1 MTPAGDLGAEVEAAG
16 WWDELNR
23 LDLAVYAA
31 IAATSTPTLD
41 YAFRRLSKAA
51 DYSKLWLASAALLA
65 TTGGAGGRRA
75 AVNGLASTG
84 LTSAIVNLVLKPLG
98 GRRRPDRD
106 THQVPV
112 ARQVEMPRTTSFPS
126 GHSAS
131 ASAFAAGVATASP
144 GAGIPLSAL
153 AALVAYSRVH
163 TGVHYPLDAVGGSV
177 TGAALAPLTVAAL
190 ERCRRRY
197 DATRHPHS
205 QRRRPHLKLE
215 RR

>member
-1 MTPAGDLGAEVEAAG
+1 MGAETEPVG
-16 WWDELNR
+16 WWGEVNR

-41 YAFRRLSKAA
+41 REFRRLSNAA
-51 DYSKLWLASAALLA
+51 DHSKLWLASAALLA
-65 TTGGAGGRRA
+65 ATGGAGGQRA

-106 THQVPV
+106 THRVPV
-112 ARQVEMPRTTSFPS
+112 ARQVAMPRTTSFPS

-144 GAGIPLSAL
+144 ALGIPLSAL

-163 TGVHYPLDAVGGSV
+163 TGVHYPLDAIAGSV
-177 TGAALAPLTVAAL
+177 TGVALAPLAVAAV
-190 ERCRRRY
+190 ERCRRRNGHG
-197 DATRHPHS
+197 AAF
-205 QRRRPHLKLE
+205 
-215 RR
+215 

>member
-1 MTPAGDLGAEVEAAG
+1 MTSPPDQAAETEPARWWGEV
-16 WWDELNR
+16 NR
-23 LDLAVYAA
+23 LDVAVYAA
-31 IAATSTPTLD
+31 IAATSTPKLD
-41 YAFRRLSKAA
+41 RAFRRLSKAA
-51 DYSKLWLASAALLA
+51 NYSKLWLASAALLA

-112 ARQVEMPRTTSFPS
+112 ARQVQMPRTTSFPS

-144 GAGIPLSAL
+144 AVGIPLSAL

-163 TGVHYPLDAVGGSV
+163 TGVHYPLDAIAGSV
-177 TGAALAPLTVAAL
+177 TGVALAPVAVAAL
-190 ERCRRRY
+190 ERCRRRNGRGE
-197 DATRHPHS
+197 AF
-205 QRRRPHLKLE
+205 
-215 RR
+215 